1 MKTRS
6 TARSTARLHPASVD
20 SLADLVGGL
29 KKSISQRL
37 TREFR
42 QCVPV
47 VVIRR
52 AIDDAAEVARS
63 TDFPN
68 LFFRHLPG
76 KKCALSLPR
85 SAMSRRLPNS
95 FTQRPERS
103 IAAPAKRT
111 FSILATAK

>member
-1 MKTRS
+1 MKPRS
-6 TARSTARLHPASVD
+6 NARPTATLQPGSVD
-20 SLADLVGGL
+20 SLADLVGDL

-63 TDFPN
+63 TDFPH
-68 LFFRHLPG
+68 LFFP
-76 KKCALSLPR
+76 ALAEEKVRLVSAALCEEPAAAEIIR
-85 SAMSRRLPNS
+85 SA
-95 FTQRPERS
+95 
-103 IAAPAKRT
+103 A
-111 FSILATAK
+111 

>member
-6 TARSTARLHPASVD
+6 NSRSTAALQPASVD

-29 KKSISQRL
+29 KKTVSQRL

-52 AIDDAAEVARS
+52 AINDAEEVARS
-63 TDFPN
+63 TDFPH
-68 LFFRHLPG
+68 LFFP
-76 KKCALSLPR
+76 ALAEEKVR
-85 SAMSRRLPNS
+85 FVSAALCDK
-95 FTQRPERS
+95 T
-103 IAAPAKRT
+103 APAELT
-111 FSILATAK
+111 HFAA